1 MARTWKKVPLF
12 ALSLGLALTAAACSS
27 GNSNSNSNSGNS
39 GNASGS
45 ATTPTHLVLNADGTP
60 NLKGLNIPIA
70 TAGSHPGDEDTV
82 GYIME
87 QTLKKW
93 GASSN
98 LNLGEAPEGADAVV
112 AGKIDAV
119 NSDMPSLLNLPLEI
133 FMPNQERMDYEFVST
148 TATTLAGLK
157 GKTID
162 VGTSTSAQSMLMP
175 ALLQKAGL
183 TASDVKL
190 DLSGSS
196 SGASLGSALSTGRAD
211 AAWIHV
217 SSVANLKK
225 SVKNLTV
232 LARASDLLPGIDDSF
247 WAATP
252 AWLKA
257 NPAIAEALCL
267 AWISAVKTF
276 NGDQSTWVSDAM
288 SYTLNAD
295 PQSSVQADHATFADL
310 NLWPLSASGYSSAS
324 VSANYSFYNGFKEF
338 SGAGVRPI
346 SQVATYAPWTA
357 AWTVYNAHQS
367 AY

>member
-1 MARTWKKVPLF
+1 MARTWKTVPLF

-27 GNSNSNSNSGNS
+27 GNSNSNSGNT

-148 TATTLAGLK
+148 TAPTLADLK

-162 VGTSTSAQSMLMP
+162 VGTSTSAQNMLMP
-175 ALLQKAGL
+175 PLLKAAGL
-183 TASDVKL
+183 TSSEVHL

-196 SGASLGSALSTGRAD
+196 SGASLGTALTTGRAD
-211 AAWIHV
+211 AAWVHV
-217 SSVANLKK
+217 SSVASLQK
-225 SVKNLTV
+225 SVKHLYV
-232 LARASDLLPGIDDSF
+232 LSKASTLLPDIADSY

-267 AWISAVKTF
+267 AWIDAVKTF
-276 NGDQSTWVSDAM
+276 NDDSATWVSDAM
-288 SYTLNAD
+288 AYTLNAD
-295 PQSSVQADHATFADL
+295 PQSSVQADHATFAGLD
-310 NLWPLSASGYSSAS
+310 LWPLSASGYSSAS
-324 VSANYSFYNGFKEF
+324 VDENYSFYNGFKEF
-338 SGAGVRPI
+338 SGAGVRPL

-357 AWTVYNAHQS
+357 AWQVYDAHES

>member
-1 MARTWKKVPLF
+1 VARTWKKVPLF

-27 GNSNSNSNSGNS
+27 GNSSGNS

-45 ATTPTHLVLNADGTP
+45 ATTSTHLVLNADGTP

-87 QTLKKW
+87 QTLKQW
-93 GASSN
+93 GAGSN

-148 TATTLAGLK
+148 TAPTLADLK

-162 VGTSTSAQSMLMP
+162 VGTSTSAQNMLMP

-183 TASDVKL
+183 TSSDVHL

-196 SGASLGSALSTGRAD
+196 SGASLGSALTTGRAD
-211 AAWIHV
+211 GAWIHI
-217 SSVANLKK
+217 SSVANLQK
-225 SVKNLTV
+225 SVKHLYV

-252 AWLKA
+252 AWLTA
-257 NPAIAEALCL
+257 NPAITEALCL
-267 AWISAVKTF
+267 AWIDAVKTF
-276 NGDQSTWVSDAM
+276 NDDSATWVSDAM
-288 SYTLNAD
+288 AYTLNAD
-295 PQSSVQADHATFADL
+295 PQTSVQADHATFAGL
-310 NLWPLSASGYSSAS
+310 NLWSLSASGYSAAS
-324 VSANYSFYNGFKEF
+324 VAANYSFYNGFKEF
-338 SGAGVRPI
+338 SGAGVRPM
-346 SQVATYAPWTA
+346 SQVATYAPWNA
-357 AWTVYNAHQS
+357 AWQVYQAHQS